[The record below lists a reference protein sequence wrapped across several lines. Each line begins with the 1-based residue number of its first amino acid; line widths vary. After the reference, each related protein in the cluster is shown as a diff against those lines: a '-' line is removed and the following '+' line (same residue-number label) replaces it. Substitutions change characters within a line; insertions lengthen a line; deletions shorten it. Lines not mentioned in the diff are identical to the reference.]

1 MLREHDD
8 IMDDYEDRLLRL
20 ARLAPVESGVGTVS
34 RQRKLSGQFKMSTR
48 LGVGQQDLSLTFAVP
63 YRPNFFRNEEE
74 IQRQNFTRAAQR
86 IQLGTKS
93 FITNNQDYGPH
104 LEFELGD
111 LAFTRG
117 AANWQSDVDTSVRR
131 IRNGG

>member
-20 ARLAPVESGVGTVS
+20 ARLAPVVSGIGTVS
-34 RQRKLSGQFKMSTR
+34 RQRKYSGQFKMSTR

-63 YRPNFFRNEEE
+63 YEQNFFRNETE

-86 IQLGTKS
+86 IQLGTKV
-93 FITNNQDYGPH
+93 FITNDQHYGPY
-104 LEFELGD
+104 LEFEQGD
-111 LAFTRG
+111 LAFTR
-117 AANWQSDVDTSVRR
+117 AAAFWQSDVDGSVRR
-131 IRNGG
+131 IRSGG

>member
-48 LGVGQQDLSLTFAVP
+48 LGAVSYTHLTLP
-63 YRPNFFRNEEE
+63 T
-74 IQRQNFTRAAQR
+74 I
-86 IQLGTKS
+86 
-93 FITNNQDYGPH
+93 H
-104 LEFELGD
+104 
-111 LAFTRG
+111 
-117 AANWQSDVDTSVRR
+117 SV
-131 IRNGG
+131 